1 MLLKRVND
9 IDIYENSLMDLKEA
23 IKDRSHKKIE
33 DIIEFIRSFGL
44 SIGIP
49 RDQIKSDI
57 MDASLGRGKI
67 TRIYQSLYYADK
79 FPEYQRNKK
88 KVKFKVKRCR
98 CKK

>member
-44 SIGIP
+44 SIGI
-49 RDQIKSDI
+49 QGIK
-57 MDASLGRGKI
+57 
-67 TRIYQSLYYADK
+67 
-79 FPEYQRNKK
+79 
-88 KVKFKVKRCR
+88 
-98 CKK
+98 